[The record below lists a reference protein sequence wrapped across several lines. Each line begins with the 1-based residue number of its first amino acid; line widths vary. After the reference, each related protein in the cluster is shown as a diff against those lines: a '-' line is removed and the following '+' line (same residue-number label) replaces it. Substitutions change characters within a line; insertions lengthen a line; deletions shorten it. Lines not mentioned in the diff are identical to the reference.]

1 MLQNNTRNNT
11 RNNKDTEQLADRN
24 SSKMFFKKRKGCP
37 LCATDCPAIDYKNPS
52 LLSKF
57 TSEGGRI
64 LPSRIT
70 NVCAKHQRN
79 LKTAIKQ
86 SRIIALLPFV
96 YSGK

>member
-1 MLQNNTRNNT
+1 MLQNNKQ
-11 RNNKDTEQLADRN
+11 NNKEAEQLVDRN
-24 SSKMFFKKRKGCP
+24 SSKMFFKRRKGCP
-37 LCATDCPAIDYKNPS
+37 LCATDCPPIDYKNPT

-70 NVCAKHQRN
+70 NVCAKHQRM

-96 YSGK
+96 YGGK